1 LFNVTNKILKKCA
14 GVPLAITTMAGS
26 LASKG
31 RNVMEWYKVHNS
43 IGTGLENSLD
53 VMNMRNILSF
63 SYYDLPSHLRTCLL
77 YLSVFPEDYK
87 ISKDRLIW
95 LWIAEGFIQCEK
107 PEESLFELGESYFN
121 ELVNRS
127 LIQLTND
134 MFYTMIQHCHLHD
147 MVLDLICSLSSEQ
160 KFVTVSNKVCSKSPS
175 GIVRRLSLQYLDR
188 DSLQVAM
195 GIQLQRVRSVVCFF
209 RNGTFLMPDLPSFR
223 VLRVLDLENCF
234 LVGYD
239 PKYLGH
245 LFHLRY
251 LALRNTRIAQLPEA
265 LGNLQFLQ
273 TLDLRQNHISCL
285 PSTVFRLRHLMCL
298 QIDVNTS
305 VPNGIGNLTSIE
317 ELSMLGVNDDSA
329 QTIGELGHLTEMRK
343 LYIYS
348 KIECNYT
355 LVKSL
360 FESLRKLKKI
370 QSLCVLMLSA
380 VWDMDVVLDCPQHLR
395 RLELRTVGYNYNLV
409 SSNSK

>member
-1 LFNVTNKILKKCA
+1 
-14 GVPLAITTMAGS
+14 
-26 LASKG
+26 
-31 RNVMEWYKVHNS
+31 
-43 IGTGLENSLD
+43 
-53 VMNMRNILSF
+53 
-63 SYYDLPSHLRTCLL
+63 
-77 YLSVFPEDYK
+77 
-87 ISKDRLIW
+87 
-95 LWIAEGFIQCEK
+95 
-107 PEESLFELGESYFN
+107 
-121 ELVNRS
+121 
-127 LIQLTND
+127 
-134 MFYTMIQHCHLHD
+134 
-147 MVLDLICSLSSEQ
+147 
-160 KFVTVSNKVCSKSPS
+160 
-175 GIVRRLSLQYLDR
+175 
-188 DSLQVAM
+188 M

-395 RLELRTVGYNYNLV
+395 RLELPYCWFSRLPNWMNPSLLLNLSILFICVKGLQQDDIDMIGTLPALRNLRLVGDHKIRRITRRFVVGAVLFPCLVNCDLRGFVGPVVFQQGAMLRLTTLNSQFSVQEAIEIAGGDVGPDFLGLRNLLSLQSVEICLDSKGSTKEQKKELEAALRYAAEIHPNHPRLCV
-409 SSNSK
+409 SGENNGACPLPRGSFLLHAFSSFSYL